1 MENQA
6 NILLQY
12 DEFPSFYIQ
21 RWKTGILRLV
31 RRNAPTANN
40 CQLTAL
46 PNIATTMYLG
56 TPGRKGRPGEYI
68 HVTNNF
74 YEHQKTFLL
83 MFIKFKGTKSNF
95 LL

>member
-1 MENQA
+1 MENHA

-12 DEFPSFYIQ
+12 DEFLSFYIQ

-74 YEHQKTFLL
+74 YEHQKNLFTDVYK
-83 MFIKFKGTKSNF
+83 I
-95 LL
+95 